1 MKIMFICTGNVCRSA
16 MAHGL
21 MEKKITDRNL
31 QDIEIY
37 SCGVFADNGERAT
50 YEAQEVM
57 EEYGVDLKNHR
68 ATNIAYSD
76 IESMDLILCATKSH
90 KMSVIQKYP
99 SLKEKVYTMN
109 EYAGVEHIEM
119 DIKDPWGGGIE
130 VYRFSAAE
138 IESCVDKIIEK
149 IK

>member
-1 MKIMFICTGNVCRSA
+1 VKIMFICTGNVCRSA

-21 MEKKITDRNL
+21 MEKKVKERNL
-31 QDIEIY
+31 QDIEVY

-68 ATNIAYSD
+68 ATNIVCSD
-76 IESMDLILCATKSH
+76 IENMDLILCATVSH
-90 KMSVIQKYP
+90 KMSVMQRYLD
-99 SLKEKVYTMN
+99 LKEKVYTMKEYTGCN
-109 EYAGVEHIEM
+109 EKDI

-138 IESCVDKIIEK
+138 IERCVERIIEK